1 MQMTINMTSLS
12 IKRKCASFGSKDN
25 ARMEIIAL
33 FCMKILKKSYLY
45 VNTLKKLASALK
57 VSNAFIDTIFR
68 FLKIQMEMSLNSTMQ
83 MDNSQEMKY
92 VPILKEDF
100 VIKVLNVD
108 LLILTSLKLANG
120 NSQVF
125 KSAKIINLDFVPTD
139 QIVNKNILN
148 LLLQMSKV
156 V

>member
-68 FLKIQMEMSLNSTMQ
+68 FLKIQTEMSQNSIMQ

-120 NSQVF
+120 NS
-125 KSAKIINLDFVPTD
+125 
-139 QIVNKNILN
+139 
-148 LLLQMSKV
+148 
-156 V
+156 